1 MSINKSK
8 ISNYKFHLFLVN
20 LVLHD
25 CSQNSH
31 TFLYIIRVHC
41 ANLLDEVLDVD
52 VCEGGFKLGGVLL
65 DV

>member
-1 MSINKSK
+1 MSINKTR
-8 ISNYKFHLFLVN
+8 ISNYKFYLFLVK

-25 CSQNSH
+25 CSQNNH
-31 TFLYIIRVHC
+31 TFLYIIRVHW